1 MSRRLLAVIAASGL
15 LLGGCLPQGPA
26 TRFYLLTPSVAEPAA
41 ESKGKPLTVLIREVR
56 VPRYLDRR
64 EIVTRDAGNALAV
77 SETEHWGGDFRDD
90 LARVLAVNLGRLL
103 PDARVLVAPYPAS
116 GSPDRRIEVDIRA
129 FERQPGG
136 RVELS
141 AQWWIVRG
149 GDNAPLATADAS
161 FGGEPA
167 AGAADMDGTVRSMS
181 VVYGELAQ
189 AIARDLRATAEP
201 R

>member
-1 MSRRLLAVIAASGL
+1 MSKRLCAAVAAL

-26 TRFYLLTPSVAEPAA
+26 TRFYLLTPEVAAPAGEPTV
-41 ESKGKPLTVLIREVR
+41 KPLTVLIREVR

-64 EIVTRDAGNALAV
+64 EIVTRDEGNGLEVA
-77 SETEHWGGDFRDD
+77 ETEHWGGDFRDD

-103 PDARVLVAPYPAS
+103 PGARVLVAPYPAS
-116 GSPDRRIEVDIRA
+116 GTPDRRIEVDIRA

-136 RVELS
+136 RVGLS

-149 GDNAPLATADAS
+149 GDGAPLTSGDRSFGGAPLA
-161 FGGEPA
+161 
-167 AGAADMDGTVRSMS
+167 AADTDGIVRAMS
-181 VVYGELAQ
+181 ALYGELAQ